1 MKVTI
6 DKLKDLL
13 REGKVN
19 FEYTK
24 TDGTVRNA
32 NGTLKMDFIPDTMRP
47 TDSSTYK
54 FTNLRYFDIDK
65 NEWRSVS
72 GSTTEVEV
80 L

>member
-1 MKVTI
+1 MKVTV

-24 TDGTVRNA
+24 VDGTVRNA
-32 NGTLKMDFIPDTMRP
+32 NGTLKIDFIPDTMRP
-47 TDSSTYK
+47 TDSSTFK
-54 FTNLRYFDIDK
+54 ANNLRYFDIDK

-72 GSTTEVEV
+72 GSTTEVNV